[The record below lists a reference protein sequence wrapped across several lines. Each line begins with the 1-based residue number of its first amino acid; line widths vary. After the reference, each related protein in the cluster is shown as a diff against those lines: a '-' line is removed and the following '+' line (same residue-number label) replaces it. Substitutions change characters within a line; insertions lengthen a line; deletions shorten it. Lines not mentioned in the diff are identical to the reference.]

1 MDTLQ
6 LVASV
11 FGGWLPLVPV
21 RPLVQLVA
29 IAVGIVLIVRLNAA
43 LTRIDHVAALPRDL
57 RAEVMT
63 LHKQVED
70 LRARLAETRRYRTK
84 PADPTAA
91 LAIYRN
97 LEHRPA
103 PLPAP
108 NRI

>member
-43 LTRIDHVAALPRDL
+43 LTRIDHVASLPRDL

-84 PADPTAA
+84 PADPIAA
-91 LAIYRN
+91 LAIYRD
-97 LEHRPA
+97 L
-103 PLPAP
+103 
-108 NRI
+108 